1 MGKSALRHSTSRTE
15 KWIQKKKKKNKKPLI
30 INFMNGNK
38 NKIKNNNHKIHVN
51 SGTNWLENEKN
62 NSITIYIYYSMLI

>member
-1 MGKSALRHSTSRTE
+1 
-15 KWIQKKKKKNKKPLI
+15 
-30 INFMNGNK
+30 MNGNK

-62 NSITIYIYYSMLI
+62 NSITIYILQYVNLEHN